1 MVEPVSFGAW
11 VRSRRRALDLTQAEL
26 ASQVGCAAETIRKL
40 EADARRPSKQLAM
53 RLTEHMSASHEE
65 REALVR
71 SARAQR
77 SERAAP
83 RLSGTHLPALGP
95 PHTVLIGREREFEA
109 VVSLLHQPDE
119 RLIVLTGTGG
129 VGKTRL
135 ALAVAAHFSEEAAH
149 SVALVPLAPVAS
161 PELIVPAVAAAMGL
175 VFGPGQDPKSQLCE
189 HLRERHMLLVL
200 DNFEHLMEGAA
211 LLTELLAQLPALRLL
226 VTSRER
232 LHVSEERVVL
242 IEGLE
247 YPIGELSGDPESYPA
262 LQLFL
267 HNAGRGDARFS
278 LSPGELTWALRLCR
292 LVEGLP
298 LAIELAASWVQVLSC
313 REIAGELE
321 TNLDSLTARM
331 RDVPERH
338 RTIRAVFNHSWGLL
352 PTQEQEVL
360 RGLSVFRGGFGRL
373 AASEV
378 AGAELPHLAGLVDR
392 SLLRAHSVAGDARR
406 YDLHE
411 LIRQYACERLEASA
425 EAEATRDRHLR
436 FFVALAEE
444 AEPHLV
450 SAQQDVWFGRLE
462 TEHDNLR
469 AALQW
474 AIGSRQ
480 SELGLRLSGALWWF
494 WWVRGHDREG
504 RRWLEAALAVD
515 EPRATP
521 WRANAMHG
529 AGWLSVRQ
537 RDYGHATWILE
548 ESLALARELGETRR
562 IVTVLRDLGQ
572 TARLQGDHVR
582 AIALFQESV
591 AFGRQSGHGNGV
603 ATSLCSLGV
612 TLHATGENAR
622 AKRALEE
629 GLAILRESG
638 DKVYMAWALNFLGR
652 VENDRCDI
660 PRAAACL
667 EEALELFRDVL
678 DKDGISYTLE
688 SVGGLA
694 AAYGDGH
701 CAAQL
706 FGAAQALREAI
717 SSPMTL
723 FDRSEYARYV
733 DDARNLLDAAAFS
746 SAWQDGCRTAL
757 SDAITLAHKMSRAVQ
772 AHGETRALLSQ
783 HATPTHPKVVAA
795 GLTARELEVLRLIA
809 GGLSNQQI
817 AVRLVLSVRTVER
830 HVANIYGKLGVS
842 GRVARATATAF
853 AIEHHLADPYPA

>member
-1 MVEPVSFGAW
+1 MVGAVSFGAW

-26 ASQVGCAAETIRKL
+26 ASQVGCAAETIRKI
-40 EADARRPSKQLAM
+40 EAEARRPSRQLAV
-53 RLTEHMSASHEE
+53 RLTQHMRAPNEE

-71 SARAQR
+71 SARVRR

-83 RLSGTHLPALGP
+83 RLSGTHFPALRP

-109 VVSLLHQPDE
+109 VISLLHQPNE

-135 ALAVAAHFSEEAAH
+135 ALAVAAHCSEETAH
-149 SVALVPLAPVAS
+149 GVALVPLASVAS
-161 PELIVPAVAAAMGL
+161 PELIVPAIAASVGL
-175 VFGPGQDPKSQLCE
+175 VFGPGQDPKTQLCE
-189 HLRERHMLLVL
+189 HLRGRHMLLVL
-200 DNFEHLMEGAA
+200 DNFEHLMGGAA

-226 VTSRER
+226 VTTRER
-232 LHVSEERVVL
+232 LHLSEERVVL
-242 IEGLE
+242 MEGLE
-247 YPIGELSGDPESYPA
+247 YPIGVPSDDPESYPA
-262 LQLFL
+262 VRLFL
-267 HNAGRGDARFS
+267 HSAGRGDADFS
-278 LSPGELTWALRLCR
+278 LPPGELTWALRLCR

-298 LAIELAASWVQVLSC
+298 LAIELAASWIQVLSC
-313 REIAGELE
+313 LEIVRELE
-321 TNLDSLTARM
+321 TSLDSLTARM

-338 RTIRAVFNHSWGLL
+338 RTIRAVLNHSWGLL
-352 PTQEQEVL
+352 PTQEQNVL

-378 AGAELPHLAGLVDR
+378 AGAELSHLAGLMDR
-392 SLLRAHSVAGDARR
+392 SLLRTHSVARDARR

-425 EAEATRDRHLR
+425 EAVATRDRHLR
-436 FFVALAEE
+436 FFVTLAEE

-474 AIGSRQ
+474 AIQSRQ
-480 SELGLRLSGALWWF
+480 SELALRLSGALWWF

-504 RRWLEAALAVD
+504 RRWLDAALVAD

-521 WRANAMHG
+521 WRAKAMHG
-529 AGWLSVRQ
+529 TGWLAVRQ
-537 RDYGHATWILE
+537 RDYGYAAWILN
-548 ESLALARELGETRR
+548 ESLALARELGDTGR

-572 TARLQGDHVR
+572 TARLQDDHVR
-582 AIALFQESV
+582 AIALFEESV

-603 ATSLCSLGV
+603 ATSLGSLGV
-612 TLHATGENAR
+612 TLHATGDNAR
-622 AKRALEE
+622 AKLALEE

-638 DKVYMAWALNFLGR
+638 DKVYMAWTLNFLGR
-652 VENDRCDI
+652 VEHDRCDL
-660 PRAAACL
+660 PSAAACL

-678 DKDGISYTLE
+678 DNDGIAYTLE
-688 SVGGLA
+688 SVAGLA
-694 AAYGDGH
+694 AAYGDGL
-701 CAAQL
+701 CAARL

-717 SSPMTL
+717 SSPMAL

-733 DDARNLLDAAAFS
+733 ANARDLVDAAEFA

-757 SDAITLAHKMSRAVQ
+757 SDAITLTHKMSREVQ
-772 AHGETRALLSQ
+772 AHGETLARLSR
-783 HATPTHPKVVAA
+783 HPTPTHPEAVAA
-795 GLTARELEVLRLIA
+795 GLTARELDVLRLIA

-817 AVRLVLSVRTVER
+817 ADRLVLSVRTVER
-830 HVANIYGKLGVS
+830 HVANIYGKLAVS
-842 GRVARATATAF
+842 GRVARATATAY
-853 AIEHHLADPYPA
+853 AIEHHLVGPYPA